1 MDLLS
6 TFMPGIAGLLAVLAG
21 VYHWQRH
28 NLFFRLIFWLAFFGA
43 ATEILCGFVLEGY
56 FTLGRGQN
64 NVPIVNVYLLLEV
77 WISML
82 AIGSLFKSRKLHTG
96 LLISLL
102 LLTGI
107 WILCIWQRGW
117 FNMVI
122 WFYLPGSIVITALL
136 FYVIKVNLETYM
148 LSHQLTAYLLI
159 IFGQLLFF
167 GVAFETLA
175 LRFIIIELGD
185 RISNQTSMVL
195 WFAAQFRLYSY
206 LLAFLF
212 LRKEPKASLNPAL
225 S

>member
-1 MDLLS
+1 
-6 TFMPGIAGLLAVLAG
+6 MPGIAGLLAAAAG
-21 VYHWQRH
+21 LYHWRRH
-28 NLFFRLIFWLAFFGA
+28 NLFFRLTFWLALLGGL
-43 ATEILCGFVLEGY
+43 TEILCGFVLEGF
-56 FTLGRGQN
+56 FTLGMGQN
-64 NVPIVNVYLLLEV
+64 NVPITNVYLLLEV
-77 WISML
+77 WITIL
-82 AIGSLFKSRKLHTG
+82 AIGSLFKRRNFYP
-96 LLISLL
+96 SLL
-102 LLTGI
+102 VCLLVLTAMWVVSI
-107 WILCIWQRGW
+107 WNSGW
-117 FNMVI
+117 FILAI
-122 WFYLPGSIVITALL
+122 WFYLPGTIVISALL

-185 RISNQTSMVL
+185 RISTQTSMVL

-212 LRKEPKASLNPAL
+212 LRKEPKAALNPAL